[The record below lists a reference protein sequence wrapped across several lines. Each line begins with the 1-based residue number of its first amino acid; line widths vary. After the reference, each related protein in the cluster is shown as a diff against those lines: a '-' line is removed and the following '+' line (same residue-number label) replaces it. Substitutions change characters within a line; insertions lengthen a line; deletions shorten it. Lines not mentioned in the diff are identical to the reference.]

1 MIKILARIIRNYCI
15 FRPETPVLVLL
26 MGCVF
31 LALAGCQSTSPSPRV
46 HRGAHP
52 SASVEISIHELA
64 RELGLTVVETNDTYV
79 KLANAGSTVLIF
91 SYSNGQFYVNGDAKG
106 SVGKARKSGEELYV
120 ESSLVQRL
128 RSHLGDRPAVAR
140 VPQARAR
147 KRGQRGLVV
156 VDPGHGGKDPGA
168 TSVLGFPEK
177 DINLNVGLQL
187 AENLEQRGFQVI
199 MTRDTDHFISLEE
212 RAAIANRQNADLFI
226 SVHADYC
233 ATPSITGFTIY
244 TAKSAAGRSRQAAQA
259 VKQALLQD
267 GQQTRGVR
275 EADYRV
281 LVQTRCPAIL
291 VELGYLSNY
300 WESRRLRDS
309 RMQERL
315 AQAIAAGTEDL
326 WAGLGDRHAPTV
338 AVNQHAA
345 PRQTYS
351 AP

>member
-1 MIKILARIIRNYCI
+1 MTKRRMRITCDCRISRLQK
-15 FRPETPVLVLL
+15 PVLVLL
-26 MGCVF
+26 AGYFF
-31 LALAGCQSTSPSPRV
+31 LALVGCQATSPGPRI
-46 HRGAHP
+46 HRNSHP
-52 SASVEISIHELA
+52 SASAEISIHELA
-64 RELGLTVVETNDTYV
+64 RQLGLTVVETHDTYV
-79 KLANAGSTVLIF
+79 KLASAGNTVLVF
-91 SYSNGQFYVNGDAKG
+91 SYANGQFYVNGEAKG
-106 SVGKARKSGEELYV
+106 PVGKARKNGDELYV
-120 ESSLVQRL
+120 ESSLVPRL
-128 RSHLGDRPAVAR
+128 RSHLGDRPAVAQVPPIR
-140 VPQARAR
+140 VRS
-147 KRGQRGLVV
+147 RGQRGLVV

-199 MTRDTDHFISLEE
+199 MTRDSDHFITLEE
-212 RAAIANRQNADLFI
+212 RAAIANRRNADLFI

-233 ATPSITGFTIY
+233 ATPSVTGFTIY

-315 AQAIAAGTEDL
+315 AQAIAAGAEDL
-326 WAGLGDRHAPTV
+326 WAGLADQHAPTV
-338 AVNQHAA
+338 AVNQPAGH
-345 PRQTYS
+345 RQTYS

>member
-1 MIKILARIIRNYCI
+1 MIKRLTRITCDCHI
-15 FRPETPVLVLL
+15 FRLKTPLSVLL
-26 MGCVF
+26 MGFF
-31 LALAGCQSTSPSPRV
+31 LVVLVGCQATSPGPRV
-46 HRGAHP
+46 HRNSYQ
-52 SASVEISIHELA
+52 SASAEISIHELA
-64 RELGLTVVETNDTYV
+64 RQLGLTVVETNDTYV
-79 KLANAGSTVLIF
+79 KLANTGNTVLIF

-106 SVGKARKSGEELYV
+106 SVGKARKNGEELYV

-128 RSHLGDRPAVAR
+128 RAHLGDRPAVAR
-140 VPQARAR
+140 VPQARPR
-147 KRGQRGLVV
+147 KGGQRGLVV

-199 MTRDTDHFISLEE
+199 MTRDSDHFISLEE

-233 ATPSITGFTIY
+233 ATPSVTGFTIY

-315 AQAIAAGTEDL
+315 ALAIAAGAEDL

-338 AVNQHAA
+338 GFGPAGSH
-345 PRQTYS
+345 RQTYA